1 MARASHKGMG
11 RKLGVEHVGETP
23 PDAFD
28 RDDIANEIQGRNN
41 LKGNDQARVRNE
53 RRTLPD
59 EKRETES
66 LIESFENLDPATRAR
81 R

>member
-1 MARASHKGMG
+1 MAKAGHKGMG
-11 RKLGVEHVGETP
+11 RKLGVEHVGDTP

-28 RDDIANEIQGRNN
+28 RDDIASEIQGRNS

-53 RRTLPD
+53 RRTLPE
-59 EKRETES
+59 EKWETEG
-66 LIESFENLDPATRAR
+66 LIESFENMDPATRAR

>member
-23 PDAFD
+23 PDTFD
-28 RDDIANEIQGRNN
+28 RDDIASEIQGRNN